1 MVYLITKQLK
11 WPLERSSYDGGYVVG
26 RSSSCL
32 SRASCSEAYT
42 RAASARIVRS
52 EDGHP
57 LGWPLRFCSRS
68 PVAIRVHLRH
78 LFFPDLQKLRCNRSN
93 RLWALGLPNEKWG
106 PQFDSRSSVSL
117 LPRLRRYSAHRTT
130 ILVPILSILF

>member
-57 LGWPLRFCSRS
+57 LGWPLRFCSLS

-78 LFFPDLQKLRCNRSN
+78 PLSAAGHRIGHTAPPVVAPESGARRTDTGRDISRPD
-93 RLWALGLPNEKWG
+93 
-106 PQFDSRSSVSL
+106 
-117 LPRLRRYSAHRTT
+117 
-130 ILVPILSILF
+130 